1 MSLRSRF
8 QSLHP
13 EAYFLDG
20 SNLPELQ
27 SYLLNNGRLLPGE
40 RIRSVEKPGEG
51 NMNCVLRVITS
62 HRRFI
67 VKQARPWVEKYP
79 QIPAPVERSAV
90 EALYLK
96 NSQKHEDLRDFSPRI
111 WWSDPDNFILAQED
125 LGMATDYTF
134 LYQKE
139 HKITAQEL
147 ETAIRYLHILHH
159 LPISSFPENMEMR
172 RLNHEHIFHF
182 PFQLNNGFNLDTIQ
196 SGLEEVAVPYKTDV
210 ALKDKISRLGE
221 IYLSPGR
228 CLIHGDFYPGSWLK
242 TSQGIKIIDP
252 EFAFYGHPEF
262 DLAVMMAHVMLAD
275 QGKQTLI
282 KIWNSYNPPANFDHR
297 LLSAF
302 TGVEIMRRIM
312 GIAQLS
318 LSMIVEAK
326 AELLKIAAGWIKKGN
341 LTDQLTRD

>member
-96 NSQKHEDLRDFSPRI
+96 NSQKHEDLRDFSPR
-111 WWSDPDNFILAQED
+111 D
-125 LGMATDYTF
+125 MVV
-134 LYQKE
+134 
-139 HKITAQEL
+139 
-147 ETAIRYLHILHH
+147 R
-159 LPISSFPENMEMR
+159 
-172 RLNHEHIFHF
+172 
-182 PFQLNNGFNLDTIQ
+182 
-196 SGLEEVAVPYKTDV
+196 SG
-210 ALKDKISRLGE
+210 
-221 IYLSPGR
+221 
-228 CLIHGDFYPGSWLK
+228 
-242 TSQGIKIIDP
+242 
-252 EFAFYGHPEF
+252 
-262 DLAVMMAHVMLAD
+262 
-275 QGKQTLI
+275 
-282 KIWNSYNPPANFDHR
+282 
-297 LLSAF
+297 
-302 TGVEIMRRIM
+302 
-312 GIAQLS
+312 
-318 LSMIVEAK
+318 
-326 AELLKIAAGWIKKGN
+326 
-341 LTDQLTRD
+341 